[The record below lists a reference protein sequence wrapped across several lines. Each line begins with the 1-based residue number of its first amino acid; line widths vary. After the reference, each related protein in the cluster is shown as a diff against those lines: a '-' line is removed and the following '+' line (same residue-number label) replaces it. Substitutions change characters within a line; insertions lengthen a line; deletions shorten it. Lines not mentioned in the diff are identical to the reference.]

1 MASSKI
7 ILLAAVIALI
17 GLSSCKKD
25 KSLQY
30 VIDHTIGNYQ
40 NHSNYCFNSRTN
52 QYEAQP
58 SGGILNIIDYQGKGL
73 IIQFRDSASNI
84 VDLDTLIFTGDL
96 SIQQY
101 EFVSLINDKY
111 FLTVDANFRQIEY
124 YQLYAY
130 PLGSNI
136 CKEVINK

>member
-1 MASSKI
+1 MESTGYNSLLIMASSKI

-84 VDLDTLIFTGDL
+84 VD
-96 SIQQY
+96 
-101 EFVSLINDKY
+101 
-111 FLTVDANFRQIEY
+111 ANFRQIEY